1 MGSPVSHSKYRTS
14 QLANLRIKNL
24 VGSMR
29 KRTPCI
35 VVLPAKSIISM
46 CHGRLRWRLCAMTSL
61 DLRQTLQPHLTFDL
75 LSPVHTNNNVEATLD
90 FVEATFDF
98 AAQNGNNVERV
109 YRKMSSFR
117 QNRML
122 LRHCC
127 RYWQQCRTKCRN
139 KSNMFDLVRL
149 CRNDE
154 MSFDMVAKTGN

>member
-90 FVEATFDF
+90 FVE
-98 AAQNGNNVERV
+98 
-109 YRKMSSFR
+109 M
-117 QNRML
+117 
-122 LRHCC
+122 
-127 RYWQQCRTKCRN
+127 TKCRSTWLP
-139 KSNMFDLVRL
+139 KPATKKYMRVRL
-149 CRNDE
+149 ENAYSRPFGGKAHFPRMMPLNLATNV
-154 MSFDMVAKTGN
+154 MRYIKL